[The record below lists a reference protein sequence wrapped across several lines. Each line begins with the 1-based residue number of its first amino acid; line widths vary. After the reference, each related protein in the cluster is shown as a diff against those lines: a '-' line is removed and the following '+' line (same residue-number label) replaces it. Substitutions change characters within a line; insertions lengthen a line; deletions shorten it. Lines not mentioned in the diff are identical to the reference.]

1 MAMQIKSPGGL
12 IKLAVILAAVVVVGV
27 LFWQHLFGT
36 YRLVEIEKGVV
47 YSTGLRSVE
56 ELNNA
61 ALSSRA
67 RCILLCSDT
76 VELETPLLTASQ
88 TYAFHSKLRVEDFRV
103 GPGGWPTSDNI
114 DVALEVIGKQ
124 SRRPV
129 LIASADGVRRPG
141 MIVAAYLTSVLKY
154 DKPKAMKRLRELY
167 GDAPGLADVDRFLE
181 VYEPASQK
189 VTRQLPLS
197 KE

>member
-1 MAMQIKSPGGL
+1 MGMQIKSPGGL
-12 IKLAVILAAVVVVGV
+12 IKLAIIVAVVVVASV
-27 LFWQHLFGT
+27 LLWQRLFGT
-36 YRLVEIEKGVV
+36 YRLVEVEKYVL

-61 ALSSRA
+61 ALASRA
-67 RCILLCSDT
+67 SCILLCSDT
-76 VELETPLLTASQ
+76 VELETPLLSASQ

-103 GPGGWPTSDNI
+103 GPGGWPTSGDI
-114 DVALEVIGKQ
+114 DVALRVIARQ

-141 MIVAAYLTSVLKY
+141 MVVAAYLTSVLKY
-154 DKPKAMKRLRELY
+154 DKPAAMKRIRELY
-167 GDAPGLADVDRFLE
+167 GDVPGLEDVSRFLE